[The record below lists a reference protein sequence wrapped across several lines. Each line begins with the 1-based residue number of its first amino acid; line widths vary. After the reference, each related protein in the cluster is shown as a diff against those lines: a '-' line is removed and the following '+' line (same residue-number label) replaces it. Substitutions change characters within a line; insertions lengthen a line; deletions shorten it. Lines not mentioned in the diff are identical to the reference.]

1 MATVEA
7 VLAYRPHGLGGEHSV
22 PLGATAAASVLRAL
36 RDELLGAAWRD
47 ARAWRDIDPGL
58 FAMKRAEA
66 KRLEQLLQI
75 LIPDDDPKSSVG
87 RLFKVTSPPPSATP
101 TDDEASDD

>member
-22 PLGATAAASVLRAL
+22 PLGATAEASVLRAL

-66 KRLEQLLQI
+66 ERLEQLLQI
-75 LIPDDDPKSSVG
+75 LIPNDDPKTPVR
-87 RLFKVTSPPPSATP
+87 RLFKVISPPPSP
-101 TDDEASDD
+101 TRADEDSGD